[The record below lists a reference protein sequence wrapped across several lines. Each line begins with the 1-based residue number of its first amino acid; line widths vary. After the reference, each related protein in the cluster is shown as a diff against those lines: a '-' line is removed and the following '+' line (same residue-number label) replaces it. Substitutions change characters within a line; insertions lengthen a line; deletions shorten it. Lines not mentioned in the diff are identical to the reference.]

1 MNNLSNVNYKLAL
14 VVGYSLG
21 ISKIDFFVN
30 EGFRT
35 QEKQQEYYKKGVS
48 KVDGIKIKSQ
58 HQLGRAIDIYYVGW
72 RKDKDDNEK
81 WRLLID
87 TFRTVGKQLGIK
99 LIFGYDW
106 GWDKPHI
113 ELARGE

>member
-14 VVGYSLG
+14 VVGYALG

-48 KVDGIKIKSQ
+48 KVDGVKIRSQ
-58 HQLGRAIDIYYVGW
+58 HQFGRAIDIYYVGW

-87 TFRTVGKQLGIK
+87 TFRIVGKQLGIK

>member
-14 VVGYSLG
+14 VVGYALG

-35 QEKQQEYYKKGVS
+35 QEKQQEHYKKGVS
-48 KVDGIKIKSQ
+48 KVDGVKIKSQ

-72 RKDKDDNEK
+72 TVEREGREKKDDNE
-81 WRLLID
+81 D
-87 TFRTVGKQLGIK
+87 
-99 LIFGYDW
+99 
-106 GWDKPHI
+106 
-113 ELARGE
+113 